1 MKLESTP
8 IITRNIIAKE
18 KCIGVAC
25 LNDEEWH
32 FVRVVLTTG
41 ENYLLA
47 GSACNT
53 GLLAEYG
60 RLIENYESVDEA
72 LREMA
77 ADIEAGDHPSGEL
90 LAFHGSLVL

>member
-8 IITRNIIAKE
+8 TITRNIIAKE

-72 LREMA
+72 LQEMA